1 LVGSFAGFR
10 VNIKSSDGYFKWLVI
25 NYLVLPA
32 LPDHDPVIAGC
43 MAEVAF
49 PFGVI
54 SEKGGL

>member
-1 LVGSFAGFR
+1 
-10 VNIKSSDGYFKWLVI
+10 VNIKSSDGYFKWFVI